1 MTQDDDDDAEWFR
14 AQLLAAFGAGGQA
27 HFARFLKLS
36 GDHRPLPSIIRT
48 ISNAVSGRHKLS
60 GELRALAWLLTN
72 YEAVPDMVK
81 DARREMGAPMFALK
95 PKPLVSAAPA
105 PRKRAGAVVD
115 R

>member
-1 MTQDDDDDAEWFR
+1 MTQDDDDAAWFR

-60 GELRALAWLLTN
+60 GELRALAWMLTN
-72 YEAVPDMVK
+72 WEAVPDLVK
-81 DARREMGAPMFALK
+81 DARREPGAPMFAL
-95 PKPLVSAAPA
+95 KPLVSAAPA